1 MRLHYI
7 QNISEYAKGRVEM
20 LSKLLYNNWNTWI
33 LLKDPRNSQADRVV
47 MPVSEN
53 PTWHVFKKNKQTE
66 KNNNIKN
73 PKIQKQR
80 QQRNKTQ
87 TWKYLDRIFKIISS
101 MITLE
106 TQRNRVLNKA
116 FTWHLG
122 WVIQFKGRTLDIFQ
136 EFENVQL
143 IS

>member
-7 QNISEYAKGRVEM
+7 QNISEYAKGRKCWVNYYTITEFS
-20 LSKLLYNNWNTWI
+20 LDFAKC
-33 LLKDPRNSQADRVV
+33 QADRVV
-47 MPVSEN
+47 SPVSEN
-53 PTWHVFKKNKQTE
+53 PTWHVFKKKNKQTE
-66 KNNNIKN
+66 KKNNIKN

-87 TWKYLDRIFKIISS
+87 TWKYLDKIFKIISS
-101 MITLE
+101 MVTLE

>member
-7 QNISEYAKGRVEM
+7 QNISEYAKGRKCWVNYCTITEFS
-20 LSKLLYNNWNTWI
+20 LDFE
-33 LLKDPRNSQADRVV
+33 DPRNSQADHVV
-47 MPVSEN
+47 LPVSEN

-87 TWKYLDRIFKIISS
+87 TWKYLDKIFKIISS

-122 WVIQFKGRTLDIFQ
+122 WVIQYKGRTLDIFQ